1 MTGVFLKILNMSIV
15 ASWLALVVLAARFL
29 LKKAPKCLTVLL
41 WGMVA
46 VRLVCPFSFES
57 ALSLLPSSE
66 TLPQAIV
73 SGPDF
78 DINSGIEPIDR
89 QVNDYLGDRY
99 FEGVTVP
106 TGHGFNVMSTL
117 SAVWATGVVLMT
129 AYAVVS
135 YSGLRRSVATAV
147 KLRDN
152 IYQSENVDSPFVLG
166 LLRPRIYLPFGM
178 DGQAAEQVTAHECAH
193 ISRRDHWWKPLGF
206 LLLSLHWFN
215 PLMWVC
221 YVLLC
226 RDIELACDQKVI
238 KTLSNEQKADYTQA
252 LLACSVNRSVITACP
267 LAFGEVGVKERVR
280 SVMNYKKPAFWV
292 VAAAIL
298 ACIAVAVCFLTD
310 PVMDRETDIVT
321 GQAYWVTEVTYE
333 SGLTSYSMVAQSNTP
348 EYMFDDSGHMFSVG
362 EYTEAPDWTDL
373 GQMSEISLTKDN
385 FDRLF
390 RDSRGVL
397 WTGGISAPQIRRN
410 TIQAWSIVYNNE
422 KLYYILRQKNGE
434 LYIAYGYYDYAEK
447 DDPYSDDTSIRWL
460 YRVLPVDT
468 QLRDS
473 KICELLE
480 IIQSSPLHS
489 SNPGDYTDEHKE
501 EYKELLSYGE
511 YTLRYCFGEFM
522 RGGQTDLRGHIMAL
536 ACVDIMAEWGEGY
549 AIDGIAMT
557 GQDWFR
563 QFEMNTRVLA
573 NQLTGQNMQKSYPGA
588 YILYRM
594 LKNDAESA
602 DGSGGVGIK
611 VTSGTMCSGILPSQ
625 GYNTLNEYII
635 ANRKYDTLKE
645 YLNAKP

>member
-1 MTGVFLKILNMSIV
+1 MTGVFLKILNMSIA

-29 LKKAPKCLTVLL
+29 LKKAPKWLTVLL

-106 TGHGFNVMSTL
+106 TGHGFNVMSTF

-129 AYAVVS
+129 AYAAVS
-135 YSGLRRSVATAV
+135 YSGLRRRVATAV

-178 DGQAAEQVTAHECAH
+178 DGQAAEQVIAHECAH

-252 LLACSVNRSVITACP
+252 LLACSVNRSAITACP

-298 ACIAVAVCFLTD
+298 TCIAVAVCFLTD

-333 SGLTSYSMVAQSNTP
+333 SGLTGFSMVAQSNTP
-348 EYMFDDSGHMFSVG
+348 EYMFDNNGHMFSVG

-373 GQMSEISLTKDN
+373 GQMSEISLTQDN

-410 TIQAWSIVYNNE
+410 TVQAWSIVYNNE

-460 YRVLPVDT
+460 YRVSPVDN

-473 KICELLE
+473 RICELLE

-489 SNPGDYTDEHKE
+489 SNPGDYTDEHEE

-602 DGSGGVGIK
+602 DGSGGVEIK

-635 ANRKYDTLKE
+635 ANRKYDTLEE